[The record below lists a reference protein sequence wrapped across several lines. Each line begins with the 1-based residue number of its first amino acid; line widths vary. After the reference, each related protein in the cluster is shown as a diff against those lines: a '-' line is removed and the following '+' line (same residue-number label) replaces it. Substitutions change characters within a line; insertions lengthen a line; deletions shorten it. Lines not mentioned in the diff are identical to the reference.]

1 MMKNYIT
8 DIFDRDTILHLRIPF
23 SLFLFPIFCF
33 AVSQAST
40 LHWMNILVVFI
51 SLHFFIYPGSNVY
64 NSYMDNDTGSIGG
77 LKNPPPATIKLY
89 YASIIMDTIGL
100 MLCIFV
106 NLWLALIML
115 VFIAV
120 SKAYSWRGI
129 RIKKYGI
136 LSWLIVVIFQ
146 GGFTFMLVNMCA
158 EDAFSVQ
165 WFSHKNIEC
174 MIIATLLIGGFY
186 PLTQIYQ
193 HEEDSA
199 RGDITISY
207 RLGVIGTFIFTA
219 SFFVLANGVAFY
231 YFNSFYSVRHFFFF
245 NLCLLPVT
253 AYFLYWFIVT
263 LRDRSKADY
272 DHSARMSVI
281 SSLSMIVCFVVIFFL
296 NHTL

>member
-1 MMKNYIT
+1 MKNYIT

-33 AVSQAST
+33 AISQASA

-77 LKNPPPATIKLY
+77 LKNPPPATVKLY
-89 YASIIMDTIGL
+89 YASIIMDTTGL
-100 MLCIFV
+100 ILCLLV
-106 NLWLALIML
+106 NVRLALTML
-115 VFIAV
+115 VFVAV

-129 RIKKYGI
+129 RIKKYGV
-136 LSWLIVVIFQ
+136 LSWLVIVVFQ
-146 GGFTFMLVNMCA
+146 GGFTFMLVNMSA
-158 EDAFSVQ
+158 ENAFNMQ
-165 WFSHKNIEC
+165 WFSQKNIVC
-174 MIIATLLIGGFY
+174 MSIASLLIGGFY

-193 HEEDSA
+193 HEEDSE
-199 RGDITISY
+199 RGDFTISY
-207 RLGVIGTFIFTA
+207 RLGIIGTFIFTA
-219 SFFVLANGVAFY
+219 VLFIAANGIAFY
-231 YFNSFYSVRHFFFF
+231 YFNDFYGIRHFFLF

-263 LRDRSKADY
+263 LKDRSKADY
-272 DHSARMSVI
+272 DHSARMTVI

-296 NHTL
+296 NHNF

>member
-1 MMKNYIT
+1 MKNYFAE
-8 DIFDRDTILHLRIPF
+8 IFDRDTIIHLRIPF

-40 LHWMNILVVFI
+40 LHWIDILVVFI

-77 LKNPPPATIKLY
+77 LKNPPPATVKLY

-100 MLCIFV
+100 MLCLMV
-106 NLWLALIML
+106 NLWLASIML

-120 SKAYSWRGI
+120 SRAYSWRGI

-136 LSWLIVVIFQ
+136 LSWLVIVFFQ

-158 EDAFSVQ
+158 EGAFDRQ
-165 WFSHKNIEC
+165 WFSDKDI
-174 MIIATLLIGGFY
+174 MGMVIASLLIGGFY

-193 HEEDSA
+193 HKEDSL

-207 RLGVIGTFIFTA
+207 RLGVMGTFIFA
-219 SFFVLANGVAFY
+219 AVLFMLANGVALY
-231 YFNSFYSVRHFFFF
+231 YFNTFYVIRHFLLF
-245 NLCLLPVT
+245 NLCLLPITV
-253 AYFLYWFIVT
+253 YFLYWFVVT
-263 LRDRSKADY
+263 WRDRSKADY
-272 DHSARMSVI
+272 DHSARMTVI
-281 SSLSMIVCFVVIFFL
+281 SSLSMILCFVVIFFL
-296 NHTL
+296 NHHF